1 MKKRALQ
8 EGRTRRAP
16 RRSLGFT
23 LMELMVA
30 VAVFTVVGGV
40 ALSLFQ
46 QHAKTFTNQ
55 QNLVGLNIALRNSL
69 AQIQEDTVNAGDG
82 YYQLAS
88 SDWPIGVSITNV
100 AGGYDTLN
108 IITAPTPPAQLPA
121 GTCVTTTSGTATV
134 VPPSGYTAA
143 SYASQF
149 AANHEILFIN
159 GQGNQLTTGML
170 TATGTASGTN
180 VTLSYQPTSATGIN
194 STAND
199 PLGIS
204 TAAFPA
210 TSNDTLGQQF
220 CQATG
225 DWVMPLGTISY
236 TVNGTNQLTRTANG
250 TTDVIANQI
259 ISFKVGASTY
269 TNPTQGSSSSY
280 TYVGGYQP
288 NITRSIRV
296 SVIGRT
302 PPNEYI
308 GTTFTNSFDGGNYEI
323 EALSLVINPRNLTMN
338 D

>member
-1 MKKRALQ
+1 MKKRAECPAL
-8 EGRTRRAP
+8 TP
-16 RRSLGFT
+16 KRSWGFS
-23 LMELMVA
+23 LLELMIA
-30 VAVFTVVGGV
+30 VAVFTIVGGV

-46 QHAKTFTNQ
+46 QHTKMFTNQ
-55 QNLVGLNIALRNSL
+55 QNMVGLNIALRNSL

-82 YYQLAS
+82 YYQVTS

-108 IITAPTPPAQLPA
+108 IITAPTAPAQLPA
-121 GTCVTTTSGTATV
+121 GTCVNTTSGTVTL

-170 TATGTASGTN
+170 TTAGVASGTN
-180 VTLSYQPTSATGIN
+180 VTLTYAGTNVAPVGTNSAT
-194 STAND
+194 ND

-204 TAAFPA
+204 TAVFPA
-210 TSNDTLGQQF
+210 GSNDQLGQQF

-236 TVNGTNQLTRTANG
+236 TVDGSNRLTRTVNG
-250 TTDVIANQI
+250 NTDYVATQI

-269 TNPTQGSSSSY
+269 VNQATGSSSSY
-280 TYVGGYQP
+280 TYVGGYQT
-288 NITRSIRV
+288 NLTRSIRV

-308 GTTFTNSFDGGNYEI
+308 GTTFTNCFDGGNYEI

>member
-1 MKKRALQ
+1 
-8 EGRTRRAP
+8 
-16 RRSLGFT
+16 
-23 LMELMVA
+23 MELMIA
-30 VAVFTVVGGV
+30 VAVFTIVGGV

-46 QHAKTFTNQ
+46 QHTKMFTNQ
-55 QNLVGLNIALRNSL
+55 QNMVGLNIALRNSL

-82 YYQLAS
+82 YTAVAT

-108 IITAPTPPAQLPA
+108 IITAGSVPAQLPA
-121 GTCVTTTSGTATV
+121 GTCATTTSGTVTV
-134 VPPSGYTAA
+134 VPPTGYTAA
-143 SYASQF
+143 TYAPLF
-149 AANHEILFIN
+149 TANHEILFIN

-170 TATGTASGTN
+170 TGTGTASGTN
-180 VTLSYQPTSATGIN
+180 VTLSYQPTSATGLN

-199 PLGIS
+199 PLGVS
-204 TAAFPA
+204 TTPFPA
-210 TSNDTLGQQF
+210 PPASYDQLGDQF

-225 DWVMPLGTISY
+225 DWVMLLGTTSY

-259 ISFKVGASTY
+259 ISFKVGASTF
-269 TNPTQGSSSSY
+269 TNQSQGSSNAY
-280 TYVGGYQP
+280 TYTPGYQV
-288 NITRSIRV
+288 NQTRSIRV